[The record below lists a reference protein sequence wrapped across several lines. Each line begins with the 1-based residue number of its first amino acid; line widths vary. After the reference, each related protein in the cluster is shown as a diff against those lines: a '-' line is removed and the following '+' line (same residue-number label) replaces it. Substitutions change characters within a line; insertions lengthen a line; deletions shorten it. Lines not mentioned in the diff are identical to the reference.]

1 MNDVSISELR
11 QNLPAWLKRVQHGER
26 VGVTVRGAV
35 VAELAPPSD
44 RQAEAK
50 RALAKLRKAIR
61 EGKVKLGDLITPI
74 DAEWTYDR
82 DNL

>member
-1 MNDVSISELR
+1 MSAVNITELR
-11 QNLPAWLKRVQHGER
+11 QNLQRWVARAGQGER
-26 VGVTVRGAV
+26 IGVSVHGKV
-35 VAELAPPSD
+35 VAELVPASD

-50 RALAKLRKAIR
+50 RALAKLRKAVR